1 MQDHS
6 LAHELWFGNMVRTST
21 KLPGSYGQHLASL
34 REAAG
39 LTQVALAER
48 LGVHRSNIGFWERWD
63 KPPRGDVLPR
73 LAQALG
79 VTLEDLLQTGAQ
91 LKMQHPPIKGK
102 LQKVFEEA
110 SRLPRR
116 QQQKILDI
124 IEPFI
129 QKHKAA

>member
-1 MQDHS
+1 M
-6 LAHELWFGNMVRTST
+6 
-21 KLPGSYGQHLASL
+21 
-34 REAAG
+34 
-39 LTQVALAER
+39 ALAER
-48 LGVHRSNIGFWERWD
+48 LGVNHSNIAFWERWD

-79 VTLEDLLQTGAQ
+79 VTLEDLLQTGVQ
-91 LKMQHPPIKGK
+91 LKTQHPSVKGK
-102 LQKVFEEA
+102 LQKIFEEA